1 MYDSQLNTIDE
12 IKNFLNSTNKV
23 SFKAESKE
31 EVYGWVKK
39 ILIKFGYAYKLSREE
54 KGLVKRYIKK
64 VTGYSRAQ
72 VTRLSSQYRETG
84 YVRVKEYQRHKFRR
98 VYQDED
104 IRLLAKADE
113 LHEFPNGAALKKI
126 LEREV
131 FVYGQKEYANIAKIS
146 VAHIYNLRDTPS
158 YQRVTKAYKKTKPCV
173 VNIGE
178 RKKPE
183 PDGKPGFLRIDTV
196 HQGDE
201 DKVKGVYHINIIDEA
216 TQAEFVGAA
225 ERISEE
231 CMVPLLEALLA
242 MFWFRAIEFHADNG
256 SEYINHQVAS
266 LLNRLLIKLTK
277 SRTRQ
282 TNDNALVEGKNGSII
297 RKWLGYGF
305 IRQEYADQMNKFY
318 FGCFNEY
325 LNFHRPCGFAKTL
338 VDKHGKIK
346 KVYKPK
352 DYQTPYEK
360 FKRLENA
367 EQYLRE
373 GVTFQE
379 LDKVALRYTDNK
391 MAQIVQDERRELF
404 EEILIS

>member
-1 MYDSQLNTIDE
+1 M
-12 IKNFLNSTNKV
+12 
-23 SFKAESKE
+23 
-31 EVYGWVKK
+31 
-39 ILIKFGYAYKLSREE
+39 
-54 KGLVKRYIKK
+54 
-64 VTGYSRAQ
+64 
-72 VTRLSSQYRETG
+72 
-84 YVRVKEYQRHKFRR
+84 
-98 VYQDED
+98 
-104 IRLLAKADE
+104 
-113 LHEFPNGAALKKI
+113 HEFPNGAALKKI

-131 FVYGQKEYANIAKIS
+131 FVYGQKEYANLAKIS

-158 YQRVTKAYKKTKPCV
+158 YRRVTKAYKKTKPCV

-178 RKKPE
+178 RKRPKPN
-183 PDGKPGFLRIDTV
+183 GKPGFLRIDTV

-201 DKVKGVYHINIIDEA
+201 DKVKGVYHINIIDEV

-242 MFWFRAIEFHADNG
+242 MFWFKIIEFHADNG

-277 SRTRQ
+277 SRARQ

-305 IRQEYADQMNKFY
+305 IKQEYADQMNKFY

-325 LNFHRPCGFAKTL
+325 LNFHRPCGFAKKE

-367 EQYLRE
+367 EQYLKE
-373 GVTFQE
+373 NITFQE
-379 LDKVALRYTDNK
+379 LDKVALKYSDNE
-391 MAQIVQDERRELF
+391 MAQIVQDKRRELF